1 MPATTIRLEADLVR
15 KVMASKQSDQ
25 SVPGYVRE
33 LIEIEHHARE
43 SRTAAIAYQQFLAKN
58 PDERAAME
66 CWESAG

>member
-1 MPATTIRLEADLVR
+1 
-15 KVMASKQSDQ
+15 MASKQSDQ